1 MNETEK
7 RDRRDEKEEIR
18 YHVIFYGQVQGVGFR
33 YRAYYAAY
41 QLGLTGW
48 VRNCW
53 DETVEMEVQGDEETI
68 TEMIKRI
75 RTSSYIEITDAKWT
89 KIPLESEFGFHIRW
103 ITKSSPWQKKPQNFT
118 GPGRTSPVRCP
129 VFGLNST
136 SIGQPSVLQVQIL
149 ITSFWRRSTTR
160 MRCSF
165 LQIPMEKHMR

>member
-48 VRNCW
+48 
-53 DETVEMEVQGDEETI
+53 
-68 TEMIKRI
+68 EMIKRI

-89 KIPLESEFGFHIRW
+89 KIPLESEFGFHIR
-103 ITKSSPWQKKPQNFT
+103 
-118 GPGRTSPVRCP
+118 
-129 VFGLNST
+129 
-136 SIGQPSVLQVQIL
+136 
-149 ITSFWRRSTTR
+149 
-160 MRCSF
+160 
-165 LQIPMEKHMR
+165 

>member
-53 DETVEMEVQGDEETI
+53 EETI

-89 KIPLESEFGFHIRW
+89 KIPLESEFGFHIR
-103 ITKSSPWQKKPQNFT
+103 
-118 GPGRTSPVRCP
+118 
-129 VFGLNST
+129 
-136 SIGQPSVLQVQIL
+136 
-149 ITSFWRRSTTR
+149 
-160 MRCSF
+160 
-165 LQIPMEKHMR
+165 

>member
-89 KIPLESEFGFHIRW
+89 KIPLESEFGFRCRSGRCGPMGSQNPRRGR
-103 ITKSSPWQKKPQNFT
+103 KSRRISQDPEE
-118 GPGRTSPVRCP
+118 RVR
-129 VFGLNST
+129 
-136 SIGQPSVLQVQIL
+136 
-149 ITSFWRRSTTR
+149 
-160 MRCSF
+160 
-165 LQIPMEKHMR
+165 

>member
-1 MNETEK
+1 MDYRYFGTDDQAWKEATRPATVLTANSTYWGSGSGTTWYVVNQNLSIP
-7 RDRRDEKEEIR
+7 DRITVSGNVHLILADGYTLTAKDGIKLENTNSLTI
-18 YHVIFYGQVQGVGFR
+18 YGQAQGVGFR

-89 KIPLESEFGFHIRW
+89 KIPLE
-103 ITKSSPWQKKPQNFT
+103 
-118 GPGRTSPVRCP
+118 
-129 VFGLNST
+129 
-136 SIGQPSVLQVQIL
+136 
-149 ITSFWRRSTTR
+149 
-160 MRCSF
+160 
-165 LQIPMEKHMR
+165 

>member
-1 MNETEK
+1 MNETAK

-75 RTSSYIEITDAKWT
+75 RTSSYIEITDARWT
-89 KIPLESEFGFHIRW
+89 KIPL
-103 ITKSSPWQKKPQNFT
+103 
-118 GPGRTSPVRCP
+118 
-129 VFGLNST
+129 
-136 SIGQPSVLQVQIL
+136 
-149 ITSFWRRSTTR
+149 
-160 MRCSF
+160 
-165 LQIPMEKHMR
+165 

>member
-48 VRNCW
+48 VR
-53 DETVEMEVQGDEETI
+53 MEVQGDEETI

-89 KIPLESEFGFHIRW
+89 KIPLESEFGFHIR
-103 ITKSSPWQKKPQNFT
+103 
-118 GPGRTSPVRCP
+118 
-129 VFGLNST
+129 
-136 SIGQPSVLQVQIL
+136 
-149 ITSFWRRSTTR
+149 
-160 MRCSF
+160 
-165 LQIPMEKHMR
+165 

>member
-1 MNETEK
+1 MNETAK

-75 RTSSYIEITDAKWT
+75 RTSSYIEITDAKST
-89 KIPLESEFGFHIRW
+89 KIPLESEFGFHIR
-103 ITKSSPWQKKPQNFT
+103 
-118 GPGRTSPVRCP
+118 
-129 VFGLNST
+129 
-136 SIGQPSVLQVQIL
+136 
-149 ITSFWRRSTTR
+149 
-160 MRCSF
+160 
-165 LQIPMEKHMR
+165 

>member
-18 YHVIFYGQVQGVGFR
+18 YHVIFY
-33 YRAYYAAY
+33 
-41 QLGLTGW
+41 GLTGW

-89 KIPLESEFGFHIRW
+89 KIPLESEFGFHIR
-103 ITKSSPWQKKPQNFT
+103 
-118 GPGRTSPVRCP
+118 
-129 VFGLNST
+129 
-136 SIGQPSVLQVQIL
+136 
-149 ITSFWRRSTTR
+149 
-160 MRCSF
+160 
-165 LQIPMEKHMR
+165 

>member
-18 YHVIFYGQVQGVGFR
+18 YHVIFY
-33 YRAYYAAY
+33 
-41 QLGLTGW
+41 GW

-89 KIPLESEFGFHIRW
+89 KIPLESEFGFHIR
-103 ITKSSPWQKKPQNFT
+103 
-118 GPGRTSPVRCP
+118 
-129 VFGLNST
+129 
-136 SIGQPSVLQVQIL
+136 
-149 ITSFWRRSTTR
+149 
-160 MRCSF
+160 
-165 LQIPMEKHMR
+165 